1 MAYRN
6 YHKRKIADRELHP
19 ETQMMSYGYDPFL
32 SEGSVKPPV
41 FSRRRS
47 RSARPRTAPNS
58 STSWPGASLHRK
70 AKARASSTAVSITR
84 TWRSSRIASPC
95 STIPKPPS

>member
-32 SEGSVKPPV
+32 SDQRAQELGNKLDAGQWDQLGLGFEIDDSSGGSG
-41 FSRRRS
+41 S
-47 RSARPRTAPNS
+47 
-58 STSWPGASLHRK
+58 
-70 AKARASSTAVSITR
+70 
-84 TWRSSRIASPC
+84 
-95 STIPKPPS
+95 